1 MFTLNFVDFSKVQHD
16 ERGMALCKKN
26 PVIGSMFSYLACL
39 GWFINVCSL
48 QVGVECVVMQT
59 NSQLG
64 TCRLTR
70 VFDHY

>member
-39 GWFINVCSL
+39 GWL
-48 QVGVECVVMQT
+48 
-59 NSQLG
+59 
-64 TCRLTR
+64 
-70 VFDHY
+70 